1 MEPVTNGVDLDII
14 ANILI
19 NVERH
24 IVAPASF
31 FVSRKDNKATAPAIT
46 AIADDMTI
54 RFFIQSL
61 APRVAHIIAVS
72 IVDNKPTTT
81 NPLARLAT
89 SIILIRTQTP
99 AIIPIA
105 TDIPIN
111 VPAIFPAS
119 GPAFLT
125 ALIIATINAPKATT
139 AAVPFAISLAE
150 SIPTSFIT
158 PTISAIDIET
168 DKRRPPTFA
177 MELPESILTVFIS
190 AFTNSINAAAKV
202 APFIISSGDNLPTSL
217 TTPTMSVMD
226 IEMDSNNVLSL
237 AISVPRSTL
246 TAFFKPYTNNTN
258 AAANPAPFIIS
269 SGDNLP
275 TSLTTPT
282 MSVIAKAILTII
294 PPNLSTLLPPIVVTL
309 VRAVTKAT
317 KPTANATPFFIS
329 SEESIP
335 TNLTTSVIRSI
346 AVAILLIIFPA
357 LSIF

>member
-14 ANILI
+14 ANIPI

-217 TTPTMSVMD
+217 TTPTMSV
-226 IEMDSNNVLSL
+226 
-237 AISVPRSTL
+237 
-246 TAFFKPYTNNTN
+246 
-258 AAANPAPFIIS
+258 
-269 SGDNLP
+269 
-275 TSLTTPT
+275 
-282 MSVIAKAILTII
+282 IAKAILTII